1 MCVPQLCKLCDH
13 AHLSICCILSQNSI
27 VWMTMCAVV
36 VHVLHS
42 SFRLS
47 IVFMIAIASA
57 PLSMHPQC
65 GNFSSAFSTVKNSL

>member
-1 MCVPQLCKLCDH
+1 
-13 AHLSICCILSQNSI
+13 
-27 VWMTMCAVV
+27 MTMCAVV

-57 PLSMHPQC
+57 PLSMHLPMWKLLFGIFYC
-65 GNFSSAFSTVKNSL
+65 EELFVNLIFIGLSKAA